1 MFEPSFYRA
10 YLSAL
15 GSLFKSRSEAVQF
28 AATRYCAPRQ
38 PILRATDKGYAS
50 KANRNAARSR
60 GAIPVIPHK
69 TNEKDKPARFA
80 KAIYRGRARIEQ
92 AVGKLKRFKRVAL
105 RCEKT
110 KR

>member
-1 MFEPSFYRA
+1 LDLGPDVTSRA
-10 YLSAL
+10 VVA
-15 GSLFKSRSEAVQF
+15 
-28 AATRYCAPRQ
+28 
-38 PILRATDKGYAS
+38 DKGYAS

-69 TNEKDKPARFA
+69 ANEKDKPARFA

-110 KR
+110 KRNFSAIVSIAAAFNLIKSVHTA